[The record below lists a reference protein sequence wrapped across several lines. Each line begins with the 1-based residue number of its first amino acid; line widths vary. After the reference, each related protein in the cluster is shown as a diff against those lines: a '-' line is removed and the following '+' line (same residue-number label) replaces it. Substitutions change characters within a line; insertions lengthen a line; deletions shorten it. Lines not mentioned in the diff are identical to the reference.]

1 MILAVKKLGLKK
13 EGVRKG
19 KYRLRDSGLF
29 GIIEDVT
36 TTNHVEKPRLNFPV
50 PSSYEARNQA
60 LTPLM
65 RAEYWKAQAI
75 TLIRRNAYQ

>member
-1 MILAVKKLGLKK
+1 VKKLGLKK

-19 KYRLRDSGLF
+19 TCRLRDYGLF
-29 GIIEDVT
+29 GMIEDVA

-50 PSSYEARNQA
+50 PLTYEARNQA
-60 LTPLM
+60 LTPLI

-75 TLIRRNAYQ
+75 TLIRQNSYQ